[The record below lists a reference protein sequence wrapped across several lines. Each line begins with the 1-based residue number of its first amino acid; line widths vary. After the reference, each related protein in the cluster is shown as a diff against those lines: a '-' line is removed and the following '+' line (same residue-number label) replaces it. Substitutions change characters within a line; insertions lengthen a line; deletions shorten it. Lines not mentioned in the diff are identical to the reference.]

1 MNARPSMKK
10 FINVTSTALASIAT
24 AQIYNRGLILIDTDK
39 MVDGYK
45 ISYNEGIRDFDSLK
59 AVGKACGTNT
69 AIYEQADAYFKG
81 VRGFSNAPATLLI
94 GKDIRTFNV
103 PATLFGNSQVDL
115 AALTLASPGTINFSF
130 DANHTIPVVILSP
143 TIAAGPVAIAAA
155 IETALRAFT
164 PPAAEKKPSE
174 TNYLSSENLANE
186 EINVGDFVQ
195 EVEDSINDTH
205 DAVAPYQLA
214 TCTFDPI
221 NNRFTI
227 TSGESGDAA
236 IIGYATGAEIAN
248 IMKITSL
255 KGASL
260 QQGRTGA
267 TIAQQMDYV
276 ISKNANWAMM
286 GYLNPI
292 QYIPGGTD
300 IQNQPLMDQL
310 NWFKNPE
317 NSFYKNKYQF
327 AFITSDSE
335 DLDPLSTTS
344 FYTWMIAKGFAE
356 TRELLLEDNSV
367 FRYTLFNTNVTLV
380 WDRDN
385 ENRMLGGM
393 MCYGASW
400 QFSNLNT
407 FPSWNNALTALI
419 PNSIDD
425 DQYSSLVE
433 HGFNVYTSFSPALAD
448 TTRNMMGTCGVIAE
462 TKGDFTDVQF
472 LSQWYVMRTLR
483 AAVELSVTTLM
494 QEKPSISFPD
504 PTVSLPDSSS
514 AIAEIE
520 NAITSVVNQFLNG
533 VYITGKIFDLTDPYD
548 MEQLQQIKKLA
559 NPGTTEA
566 FIMTSFTNPKY
577 LLQFRKITSTV
588 QISGKIF
595 AILVYCVGS
604 QVRTIDIGTIATN

>member
-24 AQIYNRGLILIDTDK
+24 AQIYNRGLILMDTETMSDI
-39 MVDGYK
+39 YR
-45 ISYNEGIRDFDSLK
+45 INYNEGIREFDSLK
-59 AVGKACGTNT
+59 AVGNAFGTNT

-81 VRGFSNAPATLLI
+81 VRGFANAPSSLLI

-130 DANHTIPVVILSP
+130 DTNLIIPVAISSDNI
-143 TIAAGPVAIAAA
+143 TAGPVGIALAIQ
-155 IETALRAFT
+155 TALRAFT
-164 PPAAEKKPSE
+164 LTPPE
-174 TNYLSSENLANE
+174 TELDVKVESIDSQSSVE
-186 EINVGDFVQ
+186 EFAQ
-195 EVEDSINDTH
+195 QVEDSINNLEDN
-205 DAVAPYQLA
+205 AKPYGAA

-227 TSGESGDAA
+227 TSGESGNTA

-267 TIAQQMDYV
+267 TIAEQMDYV
-276 ISKNANWAMM
+276 ISKNSNWAMM

-292 QYIPGGTD
+292 LYVPGGD
-300 IQNQPLMDQL
+300 NLQLLDQL
-310 NWFKNPE
+310 NWFQNPE

-335 DLDPLSTTS
+335 DLDPLSVNSLYKWLTS
-344 FYTWMIAKGFAE
+344 KGFAE
-356 TRELLLEDNSV
+356 TRELLLEDNSI
-367 FRYTLFNTNVTLV
+367 FRYTLFNTNVTLI

-385 ENRMLGGM
+385 EKRMLGGM

-400 QFSNLNT
+400 QFTNTNT
-407 FPSWNNALTALI
+407 FPSWNNALAALV

-425 DQYSSLVE
+425 DQYSTLVE
-433 HGFNVYTSFSPALAD
+433 HGFNVYTSFSPALVD

-462 TKGDFTDVQF
+462 TNGDFTDVQY

-483 AAVELSVTTLM
+483 AAVEISVATLM
-494 QEKPSISFPD
+494 VESPNLSFPD

-520 NAITSVVNQFLNG
+520 DAITSVVNQFLNG
-533 VYITGKIFDLTDPYD
+533 VYITGKIFDLTDAYD
-548 MEQLQQIKKLA
+548 MQQLQQIKKIA

-566 FIMTSFTNPKY
+566 FIMTSFSNPKY

-588 QISGKIF
+588 KISGKIF